1 MSLARNITRG
11 TVLVNSSRMPDPLD
25 STKSIAN
32 WGEAAGQ
39 FFFGFGNAVG
49 GVGNIVGAV
58 TQGEVGRQAITAA
71 ERQAEL
77 DRAAKAQRQQQV
89 LKFLGGTVVTVGIIA
104 ILIAIIR

>member
-11 TVLVNSSRMPDPLD
+11 TVLVNSTRMPDAF
-25 STKSIAN
+25 SETKLFGI
-32 WGEAAGQ
+32 GE
-39 FFFGFGNAVG
+39 FVG
-49 GVGNIVGAV
+49 GLANAGAAAITAPV
-58 TQGEVGRQAITAA
+58 QQQAITAA